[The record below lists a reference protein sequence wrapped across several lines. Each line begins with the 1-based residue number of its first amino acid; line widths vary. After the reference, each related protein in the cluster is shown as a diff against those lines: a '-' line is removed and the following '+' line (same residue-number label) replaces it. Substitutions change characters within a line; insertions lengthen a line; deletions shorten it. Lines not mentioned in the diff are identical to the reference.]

1 MSGQVAADPLGAAH
15 SPDSDSDS
23 ELGVRRLNRLPLV
36 LVSVLCVLLLAVL
49 VFAGFQRAEQNRSG
63 VRLGGRFDQPL
74 EPVEAE
80 QAAQTLFRE
89 YREQPA
95 PAAPSGA
102 DWDDLGLPVPPRPV
116 DDEPVPVFAP
126 PPLDR
131 FAEQRRELA
140 YDAHRAPTVVPTDD
154 LYRDMEA
161 ETASAQA
168 FDRQPAAPGAFGL
181 AGEAEDPNLRTRKEL
196 FKRTER
202 KYGYSSEPRRP
213 ALSPFIVRVGTV
225 IPAVLIGGIN
235 SDLPGEIVAQVSHD
249 VRDSRTGRHVL
260 IPRGTQLVG
269 RYDHHIALGQR
280 RLMTVWHR
288 LRFPDDSTLDLGGM
302 SGTDPAGFAGFHD
315 KVNNHY
321 PRIFGSATLLALV
334 GAGMQL
340 AIPSSSDDDDDEE
353 DPAETLKVE
362 TARQWGEL
370 GREVA
375 RKNLK
380 IQPTLEIRPGYR
392 FNVLVDQDLIL
403 PPYAVKTK

>member
-1 MSGQVAADPLGAAH
+1 MSAPVAADSLTAAH
-15 SPDSDSDS
+15 APDSDS

-63 VRLGGRFDQPL
+63 VRIGGGFDQPL

-80 QAAQTLFRE
+80 QAAQTLLRD
-89 YREQPA
+89 YREPPDPA
-95 PAAPSGA
+95 ELAGMEWEA
-102 DWDDLGLPVPPRPV
+102 LGLPVPPLPSHH
-116 DDEPVPVFAP
+116 EPVRAEPLPGGA

-140 YDAHRAPTVVPTDD
+140 HDAHRAPTVVPTDD
-154 LYRDMEA
+154 LYRDADA
-161 ETASAQA
+161 ETAPEQA
-168 FDRQPAAPGAFGL
+168 FDTQTPPDAFGL
-181 AGEAEDPNLRTRKEL
+181 AGDAADPNLRTRKAL

-213 ALSPFIVRVGTV
+213 ALSPFVVRVGSV

-249 VRDSRTGRHVL
+249 VRDSRTGRYVL

-269 RYDHHIALGQR
+269 RYDHHIAMGQR
-280 RLMTVWHR
+280 RLLTVWHR

-302 SGTDPAGFAGFHD
+302 SGTDPAGFAGFRD
-315 KVNNHY
+315 NVNNHY

-340 AIPSSSDDDDDEE
+340 AIPSSSDDDEDE
-353 DPAETLKVE
+353 DPAEALQVE
-362 TARQWGEL
+362 TARQWGAL

-375 RKNLK
+375 RKNLT

-403 PPYAVKTK
+403 PPYSG